1 MRYSTSTGLRYMP
14 KLNLVWYINYLS
26 ASQIKYEA
34 VGHTD
39 PAHLVGIASEPHTK
53 ANSGWF

>member
-1 MRYSTSTGLRYMP
+1 MP
-14 KLNLVWYINYLS
+14 KLNLVWYIDYLS
-26 ASQIKYEA
+26 ASQIRNEA

-53 ANSGWF
+53 ANLDWF